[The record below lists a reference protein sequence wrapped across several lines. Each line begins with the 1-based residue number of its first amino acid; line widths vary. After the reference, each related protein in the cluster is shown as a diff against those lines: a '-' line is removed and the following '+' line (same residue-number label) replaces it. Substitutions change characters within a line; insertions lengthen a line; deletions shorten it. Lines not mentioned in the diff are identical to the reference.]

1 MQRKQNT
8 QKNFGKLKQKKVLL
22 KKWPKPAT
30 SSNDLRRQSTGTRK
44 SKTSDG
50 FLASQTT
57 F

>member
-30 SSNDLRRQSTGTRK
+30 SSNDLRHQSTGTRK